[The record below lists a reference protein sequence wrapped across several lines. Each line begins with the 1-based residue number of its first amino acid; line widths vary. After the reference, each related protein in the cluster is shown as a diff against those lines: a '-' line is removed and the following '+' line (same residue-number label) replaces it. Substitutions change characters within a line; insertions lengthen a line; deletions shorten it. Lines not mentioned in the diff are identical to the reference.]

1 MSETE
6 QTPKRVTYDA
16 PADVLYVT
24 FEDAPAVKGTETTEG
39 TVRRYGEGGKLIG
52 VTIVDFSYRL
62 QAGDIAPA
70 SLSREAAL
78 REALGS
84 RWCAEFVHNAIP
96 LADHLKGILEAMLEA
111 ITADKPVTENVK
123 RAELQQAFLDD
134 KMLIIAALRFAG
146 AAAAALKSPAT

>member
-52 VTIVDFSYRL
+52 VTIVDFAYRL

-78 REALGS
+78 REALEKACGYLT
-84 RWCAEFVHNAIP
+84 NAAIDLQTGAP
-96 LADHLKGILEAMLEA
+96 KRTALNTIEGGLKM
-111 ITADKPVTENVK
+111 V
-123 RAELQQAFLDD
+123 R
-134 KMLIIAALRFAG
+134 AALDQG
-146 AAAAALKSPAT
+146 TTS